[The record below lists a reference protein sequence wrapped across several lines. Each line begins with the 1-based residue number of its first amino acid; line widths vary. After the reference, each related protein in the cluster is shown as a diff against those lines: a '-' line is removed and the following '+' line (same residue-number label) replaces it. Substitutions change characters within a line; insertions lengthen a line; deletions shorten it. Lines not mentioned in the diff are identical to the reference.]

1 MNSSLSLTG
10 KSINNKTCLS
20 GKSNCSSSNLPTDI
34 LKIKI
39 IILNNLILP
48 LIAQN
53 WKTLYENLFCLEK
66 VKKQI
71 NYYYETYKLDDL
83 MIYKEI
89 ITAIE
94 IIINEHHQLEDLER
108 KIYNSKNDFL
118 TMVYKTTLVKLKPEY
133 EIYNIIF
140 GKPLRDLNEKYDE
153 QKIHEICLL
162 LNHDNIN
169 FTKIQKIL
177 MQKYKGEIKCNEPI
191 Y

>member
-20 GKSNCSSSNLPTDI
+20 GKSSCLSTNLPSDI
-34 LKIKI
+34 LQIKI

-48 LIAQN
+48 LISQN

-83 MIYKEI
+83 LIYKEI

-94 IIINEHHQLEDLER
+94 IMTNEHHQLEDLER
-108 KIYNSKNDFL
+108 KLYNSNNDFL
-118 TMVYKTTLVKLKPEY
+118 TMIYKTTMIKLKPEY

-140 GKPLRDLNEKYDE
+140 GKPLRDLNEKYEE
-153 QKIHEICLL
+153 QKIHDICML
-162 LNHDNIN
+162 LNNNNMN
-169 FTKIQKIL
+169 FEKIKTIL
-177 MQKYKGEIKCNEPI
+177 MQKYMVK
-191 Y
+191 